1 MSEVGPTDP
10 TTSDGP
16 PPPAPP
22 PPPTS
27 LARRAAASVG
37 FVGLVVAVELLRQ
50 PGARTWDTVW
60 AEDGTIYAEQAIHLP
75 ALTALTRPYAGYV
88 QLLPRLLALPA
99 RVLPVAWYAP
109 WFAVAG
115 ALTAA
120 LLGLLV
126 VHSAE
131 GWITNRGLRWLVGL
145 TVATTPTVAY
155 ELNANV
161 VNLNWLLLATSFWVI
176 ASRRRGAAET
186 TLRAC
191 VLALAA
197 LSTPLTAVMVPFAVV
212 VTVRRRR
219 RPDLVVLGAL
229 LGGLALQAAIAVGA
243 VRAPASGR
251 DYGHATEGFFVRVVG
266 SLVLGERWLS
276 DLFPVHTH
284 LVIFG
289 SVAVV
294 VAIAAL
300 ARADRLRGDRAWF
313 VGSAVFTAVL
323 VYAVAA
329 VARGTDWMPFAAPDG
344 SFTNAGSRYEY
355 VPIFLLTSA
364 IVVLVDRS
372 RLDWLKALVAA
383 WVLVVLVSSWGP
395 TSSRSAGPDWSAA
408 VRQAQADCRA
418 HPDQAEALLP
428 ITPFTWRVAI
438 PCSRL
443 RDPDRW
449 FDRRAT
455 GQRTDAP
462 AGAPTTAPATPPDAL
477 VGRWNGPWPVGGY
490 GTMTRTGPSGR

>member
-145 TVATTPTVAY
+145 TVATTPTQ
-155 ELNANV
+155 
-161 VNLNWLLLATSFWVI
+161 VI
-176 ASRRRGAAET
+176 
-186 TLRAC
+186 
-191 VLALAA
+191 
-197 LSTPLTAVMVPFAVV
+197 
-212 VTVRRRR
+212 
-219 RPDLVVLGAL
+219 
-229 LGGLALQAAIAVGA
+229 GL
-243 VRAPASGR
+243 P
-251 DYGHATEGFFVRVVG
+251 
-266 SLVLGERWLS
+266 
-276 DLFPVHTH
+276 
-284 LVIFG
+284 
-289 SVAVV
+289 
-294 VAIAAL
+294 
-300 ARADRLRGDRAWF
+300 
-313 VGSAVFTAVL
+313 
-323 VYAVAA
+323 
-329 VARGTDWMPFAAPDG
+329 
-344 SFTNAGSRYEY
+344 
-355 VPIFLLTSA
+355 
-364 IVVLVDRS
+364 
-372 RLDWLKALVAA
+372 
-383 WVLVVLVSSWGP
+383 LVS
-395 TSSRSAGPDWSAA
+395 
-408 VRQAQADCRA
+408 
-418 HPDQAEALLP
+418 
-428 ITPFTWRVAI
+428 
-438 PCSRL
+438 
-443 RDPDRW
+443 
-449 FDRRAT
+449 
-455 GQRTDAP
+455 
-462 AGAPTTAPATPPDAL
+462 
-477 VGRWNGPWPVGGY
+477 
-490 GTMTRTGPSGR
+490 